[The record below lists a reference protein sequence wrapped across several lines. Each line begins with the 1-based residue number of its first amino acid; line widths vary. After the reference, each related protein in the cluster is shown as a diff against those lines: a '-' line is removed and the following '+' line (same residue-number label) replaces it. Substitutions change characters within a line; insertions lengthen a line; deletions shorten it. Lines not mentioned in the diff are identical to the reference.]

1 MVIYRRSAEDHEKR
15 LQAWEIGY
23 ALGIDMN
30 FSESHVY
37 LCSSFT
43 LPGAYFRVEM
53 LALKLALLVLFVGAR
68 YTTPLSPPAP
78 PQYCILHMTRA
89 HPHCMSLLCRT

>member
-1 MVIYRRSAEDHEKR
+1 MMVVVIVVMVMPLLLGLPLYTARSIRDVTIYRRSAEDHEKR

-23 ALGIDMN
+23 TLGIDMN
-30 FSESHVY
+30 FSESNVY

-53 LALKLALLVLFVGAR
+53 TALKLSLLVLFVAAR
-68 YTTPLSPPAP
+68 
-78 PQYCILHMTRA
+78 C
-89 HPHCMSLLCRT
+89 LLT